1 MQTEQ
6 LQRVAVV
13 LVSVFAVL
21 ASSAV
26 LLLGG
31 EDNDAEARVAGP
43 PPIRATAAG
52 ENENSAYRQLLE
64 QQNRDSYEQA
74 RQQGQSMVATLSGAE
89 RIEPDLPLASPP
101 PAAAP
106 APVMPVL
113 PGRSALGR
121 PAPGAVRADTAMARE
136 IRSIMDTWR
145 TTPHEVVLVQKTPPA
160 PEAAPVLAPAPA
172 PAPGQAGA
180 VQAGS
185 LLYASLQ
192 TAIDSDYPGV
202 VLARVLGSAWDGAQ
216 LIGSFRRVHDRV
228 VLEFNR
234 MSLPDGRTREGL
246 QAIALDPQ
254 ASLPALEGSVNYH
267 VLHNYILPAA
277 ARFAGS
283 LGQSV
288 VQGRQTVLHGPLGN
302 STVINERPGL
312 GDQLAAAGA
321 QIGAGL
327 LTDLGGARRQPT
339 VRVPAGY
346 AFSVL
351 VLQGPPASDPV
362 SGPQQG
368 APGKAGP
375 PAAAQAPPS
384 PS

>member
-6 LQRVAVV
+6 LQRVVVV

-21 ASSAV
+21 VSSAV

-31 EDNDAEARVAGP
+31 EDNDAQARVASP
-43 PPIRATAAG
+43 PSIRATAAG

-64 QQNRDSYEQA
+64 QKNRDSYEQA
-74 RQQGQSMVATLSGAE
+74 RQQGQSMVATLTGTE
-89 RIEPDLPLASPP
+89 RIEPDLAITSPP
-101 PAAAP
+101 PAAAA
-106 APVMPVL
+106 APVIPVL
-113 PGRSALGR
+113 PERAAPRTGRAN
-121 PAPGAVRADTAMARE
+121 AAMAQE

-145 TTPHEVVLVQKTPPA
+145 TTPHEVVLVQKVPPA
-160 PEAAPVLAPAPA
+160 PATPPVPAPA
-172 PAPGQAGA
+172 AVPTPGQMPA

-202 VLARVLGSAWDGAQ
+202 VLARVLGSDWDGAQ
-216 LIGSFRRVHDRV
+216 LIGSFRRVHNRV

-234 MSLPDGRTREGL
+234 LSLADGRTREGL
-246 QAIALDPQ
+246 QAVAIDPQ
-254 ASLPALEGSVNYH
+254 VSLPALKGSVDYH

-277 ARFAGS
+277 ARFASS

-288 VQGRQTVLHGPLGN
+288 VQGRQTILHGPLGN
-302 STVINERPGL
+302 STVINDRPGL
-312 GDQLAAAGA
+312 GEQLAAAGA

-327 LTDLGGARRQPT
+327 LTDLGGTRRQPT

-351 VLQGPPASDPV
+351 VLQDLPAHDPAPR
-362 SGPQQG
+362 PQQDE
-368 APGKAGP
+368 PGEIGL
-375 PAAAQAPPS
+375 PATAQGSPS